1 MSDNLE
7 LLTELVARIAK
18 QRSNQS
24 FFQAVRLLLR
34 ASRTTL
40 GRDLRPSAEAIR
52 LRAEA
57 SEAFP
62 ASELSH
68 IEFSQQA
75 DRKPI
80 LDASFF
86 GLYGPSGALPQ
97 HYTQLVIDR
106 IRKKDTGIRDFL
118 DIFNHRFLSLFYR
131 AWEKHHFPVA
141 YETAHQAKVPDLVT
155 ECLMSL
161 VGFGNAGV
169 RDRLQISDKAWLHY
183 AGLKALSGPRPDALQ
198 GMISHHF
205 KIPANVQSFQGEWLR
220 IPIVE
225 QTRLGASRLGETKN
239 NALGVEAVAG
249 QRIWAVEH
257 RFRIELGPLRLEQF
271 KRFIPDG
278 PSLEPLAQL
287 VRTYVGP
294 QFEFDVQVILQPS
307 DVPGTTLGGASSSRL
322 GWNTWL
328 GDWRSDSSARDAIFE
343 SEGNPCGR

>member
-1 MSDNLE
+1 MEDTPE
-7 LLTELVARIAK
+7 PLTELVARLAK
-18 QRSNQS
+18 HRSNQS

-34 ASRTTL
+34 ASHTTL

-62 ASELSH
+62 ASELAD
-68 IEFSQQA
+68 IEFDLQRDS
-75 DRKPI
+75 KPI

-106 IRKKDTGIRDFL
+106 IRKKDTGIRDFF
-118 DIFNHRFLSLFYR
+118 DIFNHRLLSLFYR

-169 RDRLQISDKAWLHY
+169 RDRLQIPDKAWLHY

-198 GMISHHF
+198 GIIAHHF
-205 KIPANVQSFQGEWLR
+205 NIPAIVQSFQGEWLR
-220 IPIVE
+220 IPIEE
-225 QTRLGASRLGETKN
+225 QTRLGASRLGEMKN

-249 QRIWAVEH
+249 QRTWAIEH
-257 RFRIELGPLRLEQF
+257 RFRIQLGPLRLEQF
-271 KRFIPDG
+271 RRFTPDG
-278 PSLEPLAQL
+278 ALLEPLAQL

-294 QFEFDVQVILQPS
+294 QFDFDVQLILHPL
-307 DVPGTTLGGASSSRL
+307 DVPGTILGSASSSRL

-328 GDWRSDSSARDAIFE
+328 GDWRSASSAKDAHFE
-343 SEGNPCGR
+343 TEGNPR